1 MQPLWLSLSASHRG
15 HTLSLAVGI
24 LEIPITSAVVFALL
38 PHQGYSE
45 CVLPSAA

>member
-15 HTLSLAVGI
+15 NTLSLAVGI
-24 LEIPITSAVVFALL
+24 LEIPITSAVVFPL

-45 CVLPSAA
+45 CVLPFAA